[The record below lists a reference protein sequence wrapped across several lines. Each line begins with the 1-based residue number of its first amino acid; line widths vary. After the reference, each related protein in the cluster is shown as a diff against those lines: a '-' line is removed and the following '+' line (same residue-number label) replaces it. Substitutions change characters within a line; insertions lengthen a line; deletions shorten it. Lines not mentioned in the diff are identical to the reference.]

1 MNRGYKIFTSGK
13 MGGLSYLEQMEWRR
27 NLEKEILLKTDKK
40 VTFIHPP
47 LFFDYGFPDQRTAK
61 EWEINQILDSDIVVC
76 DLSNIKDS
84 IGTHIEI
91 GIIEA
96 VNRLPGK
103 HIYTVGFGKPDSDH
117 PWIKSS
123 MFYRVADIEE
133 AADFI
138 ATYLLI

>member
-27 NLEKEILLKTDKK
+27 NLEKEILLRTDKK
-40 VTFIHPP
+40 VIFIHPP
-47 LFFDYGFPDQRTAK
+47 LFFDYDFPDQRTAK
-61 EWEINQILDSDIVVC
+61 EWEINQVMDSDIVVY

-84 IGTHIEI
+84 IGTHIEM
-91 GIIEA
+91 GIVQA

-103 HIYTVGFGKPDSDH
+103 HIATIGIGKPNTDH
-117 PWIKSS
+117 PWIKTS
-123 MFYRVADIEE
+123 MFYQVADIEE

-138 ATYLLI
+138 CTYLLI

>member
-1 MNRGYKIFTSGK
+1 MGKTYKIFTSGK

-96 VNRLPGK
+96 INRLPGK

-123 MFYRVADIEE
+123 MFYRVTDIKET
-133 AADFI
+133 ADFI